1 MAPSIAAVTPWATA
15 ADGLL
20 TKRGGGKYQQPFAT
34 RPISVIIALISCCI
48 LACFTSMLSASPIE
62 PPLQAARIFLPS
74 TVVLSIYFTSFTF
87 VFGSSVLQFGFGSE
101 LNYATCSA
109 ATFLCLGAYVATK
122 VFIYLFLVDRVHI
135 VRDSSTPRLRSKLY
149 LLNSFGMMGV
159 YIVIVILN
167 FIFRITDYDSGMC
180 VIGMKQPV
188 MIPLIAFD
196 AFVNIYLT
204 LLFLVP
210 LLKLYSVKLT
220 FARPMTVH
228 THSVSMPRTAPNIRL
243 QRLAMRTF
251 IGSCC
256 TLVSSVTNLTV
267 LMVLNG
273 EVSWLCLM
281 CCNSDILFSAIVI
294 QWVTANDHA
303 ASRKVEKRSRPRK
316 DPMSAVTGSSDETAV
331 AFLGRAQAK
340 SPQWEPT
347 LEGRFTRSEM
357 MRLDLVRPDEGKRR
371 NSIS

>member
-1 MAPSIAAVTPWATA
+1 MAPSIAAATSWATA
-15 ADGLL
+15 TNELL
-20 TKRGGGKYQQPFAT
+20 TRRGGGKYEQPFAT
-34 RPISVIIALISCCI
+34 KPVSIVIALISCCI
-48 LACFTSMLSASPIE
+48 LACFTMNK
-62 PPLQAARIFLPS
+62 ARVVRSWFRLPYIQWL
-74 TVVLSIYFTSFTF
+74 VLSIYFMSFTF
-87 VFGSSVLQFGFGSE
+87 VFGSSILQFGFGSE

-135 VRDSSTPRLRSKLY
+135 VRDSSTPRLRSRLY
-149 LLNSFGMMGV
+149 LVNSFGMMGI
-159 YIVIVILN
+159 YIIIVILN
-167 FIFRITDYDSGMC
+167 FTFRITDYDGGMC

-196 AFVNIYLT
+196 AFVNVYLT

-220 FARPMTVH
+220 FARPMTIQL
-228 THSVSMPRTAPNIRL
+228 HSVSMPRTPPNVRL
-243 QRLAMRTF
+243 QKLAMRTF

-303 ASRKVEKRSRPRK
+303 ASRNAENRPRPRT
-316 DPMSAVTGSSDETAV
+316 DPASVVTGSSDETAV
-331 AFLGRAQAK
+331 AFLARAQAK
-340 SPQWEPT
+340 SPLWEPS
-347 LEGRFTRSEM
+347 LEGRYTRSEM
-357 MRLDLVRPDEGKRR
+357 MRPQVVRSDEGKRR

>member
-1 MAPSIAAVTPWATA
+1 M
-15 ADGLL
+15 
-20 TKRGGGKYQQPFAT
+20 
-34 RPISVIIALISCCI
+34 
-48 LACFTSMLSASPIE
+48 
-62 PPLQAARIFLPS
+62 
-74 TVVLSIYFTSFTF
+74 SFTF
-87 VFGSSVLQFGFGSE
+87 VFGSSILQFGFGSE

-122 VFIYLFLVDRVHI
+122 VHI
-135 VRDSSTPRLRSKLY
+135 VRDSSKSRLRSKLY
-149 LLNSFGMMGV
+149 LVNSFGMMGV
-159 YIVIVILN
+159 YIIIVILN
-167 FIFRITDYDSGMC
+167 FTFRITDYDSGMC

-188 MIPLIAFD
+188 MIPLITFD
-196 AFVNIYLT
+196 AFVNVYLT
-204 LLFLVP
+204 LLFLIP

-220 FARPMTVH
+220 FARPMTVQL
-228 THSVSMPRTAPNIRL
+228 HSVSMPRTAPNIRL

-267 LMVLNG
+267 LTVLNG

-303 ASRKVEKRSRPRK
+303 ASRKVENRPSRPRT
-316 DPMSAVTGSSDETAV
+316 DPMSVVTGSSDETAV

-340 SPQWEPT
+340 SPSWEPS
-347 LEGRFTRSEM
+347 LEGRYTRSDMVRSE
-357 MRLDLVRPDEGKRR
+357 VARPDEGKRR